1 MTNFKVASENDIEN
15 LKSVTDLRIS
25 FDGENVVFVMS
36 SNGSKNIWIASTKN
50 GETKQLTTGIGSDE
64 VPRWSPDGK
73 TLAFVSNRYSK
84 NHSYIDDWQI
94 KTRSASK
101 ENQIYLLPMDSGE
114 STKLTSVPNGI
125 VKPRNLDAFVW
136 SADGRRI
143 AFLSTDPFTQ
153 DEEKRFEDKDDAFE
167 FEKNPKY
174 TRIYVIDLETGETT
188 CVSPEG
194 LHVWEF
200 SWSPDNTTFAV
211 ISSDFPYESSWFTSC
226 RLVTFSENLENKP
239 VILHQ
244 SKRQIAMP
252 KWSPDGNQIAFLSS
266 NYSDRG
272 SVDGDLFAISSTGN
286 NFKHV
291 TLGSRFSVRNF
302 IWNGDCSSVF
312 STCTDQGGM
321 SLIEIDL
328 ISSGQKYFW
337 NELATISD
345 DCVFDNSK
353 TRFAVVREDIANP
366 KDIWIVDKNSDEL
379 SWKQL
384 TKINPEAE
392 VFLIPK
398 METVRWQSIDGKEIQ
413 GLLFYPLNSEESNE
427 AYPLYLAAHGGPT
440 SSITPNYA
448 LGRWY
453 NLLANGISVFVPSFR
468 GSTGFGLDFA
478 EANIGDL
485 GGMDW
490 HDINSGIDSLV
501 AKGIADPDR
510 LAIGGGSYGGFMTA
524 WAVTQ
529 TTRFKAAVARAGIYD
544 WRAFH
549 GKSYING
556 WEVVHF
562 GGSDFSDVIELWEKF
577 SPINYVN
584 NVTTPTLILHGEL
597 DLTCPV
603 EGAYAFHRSL
613 KDLDV
618 ETKLVVYPR
627 EGHGTEEKIH
637 KVDEKQRHDNWIINR
652 LI

>member
-1 MTNFKVASENDIEN
+1 MVNFRVASENDMKN
-15 LKSVTDLRIS
+15 LKSVSDPRIS
-25 FDGENVVFVMS
+25 IDGESVVFVMS

-50 GETKQLTTGIGSDE
+50 GEIKQLTSGIGSDE
-64 VPRWSPDGK
+64 VPRWSPDEKILG
-73 TLAFVSNRYSK
+73 FVSNRYSK
-84 NHSYIDDWQI
+84 KHAYIDDWQI

-101 ENQIYLLPMDSGE
+101 ENQIYILPMDSGE

-136 SADGRRI
+136 SDDGRRI

-174 TRIYVIDLETGETT
+174 TRIYVIDLETRETT

-200 SWSPDNTTFAV
+200 SWSPDNAKFAV

-226 RLVTFSENLENKP
+226 RLVTFSENFENQP
-239 VILHQ
+239 VTLHQ

-272 SVDGDLFAISSTGN
+272 SVDGDVFTISSTGN
-286 NFKHV
+286 NLKHV

-302 IWNGDCSSVF
+302 VWNGDCSSVF
-312 STCTDQGGM
+312 ATCTDQGGM

-345 DCVFDNSK
+345 DYIFDNSK

-384 TKINPEAE
+384 TKINPEAQ

-398 METVRWQSIDGKEIQ
+398 METVRWKSIDGKEIQ
-413 GLLFYPLNSEESNE
+413 GLLFYPLNSEESNGS
-427 AYPLYLAAHGGPT
+427 YPLYLAAHGGPT

-453 NLLANGISVFVPSFR
+453 NLLANGIAVFVPSFR

-501 AKGIADPDR
+501 AKGIVDPDR
-510 LAIGGGSYGGFMTA
+510 LGIGGGSYGGFMTA

-562 GGSDFSDVIELWEKF
+562 GGSDFSDVIALWERF

-637 KVDEKQRHDNWIINR
+637 KADEKQRHDNWIINR